1 MATTLQECLVDDN
14 YEGVCA
20 KRMTRAEMEGA
31 MARNKIRAQREHDA
45 RLRQLQMEQKL
56 GFSLPKS
63 TLKSNNLFWGSLIV
77 IGAGLVYLYTK
88 K

>member
-1 MATTLQECLVDDN
+1 V
-14 YEGVCA
+14 
-20 KRMTRAEMEGA
+20 
-31 MARNKIRAQREHDA
+31 ARNKIRAQREHNA
-45 RLRQLQMEQKL
+45 RLRQHQMEQKL